1 MTWRD
6 LDKSWHDVTVDY
18 CDVCGN
24 LLIRQYWEFQVEQ
37 AGKAVVLRCCREEDE
52 RLYVRLLHARGKGR
66 AND

>member
-18 CDVCGN
+18 CEVCGN

-37 AGKAVVLRCCREEDE
+37 GGEQVLLRACREEDE
-52 RLYVRLLHARGKGR
+52 PLYAKLLAARGLMVR
-66 AND
+66 E